1 MRVLGVVGS
10 PRKEGNTDMLVDEA
24 LRGAREA
31 GRETDKIF
39 LNDLRITPCQS
50 VCTEYC
56 EKTGDCK
63 IKDDMSP
70 IYSTLYDSDP
80 VILGTPIYWYGP
92 SAQLKAFIDR
102 WYAFSHPKFAERMR
116 GKHLIL
122 IAPFEE
128 TDSSAADGLVTMIE
142 KTAKYLKC
150 EFSDKLLVTAG
161 PKGIVRQNQRA
172 MEQAYNI
179 GLRLK

>member
-1 MRVLGVVGS
+1 VVGS
-10 PRKEGNTDMLVDEA
+10 PRKEGNTDLLVDEA

-31 GRETDKIF
+31 GRETEKIF
-39 LNDLRITPCQS
+39 LNDLRISPCQS

-80 VILGTPIYWYGP
+80 VILGTPVYWYGP

-102 WYAFSHPKFAERMR
+102 WYAFSHPKFAQRMS
-116 GKHLIL
+116 GKSLIL
-122 IAPFEE
+122 IAAFEE
-128 TDSSAADGLVTMIE
+128 PTSSAADGLVIMID

-150 EFSDKLLVTAG
+150 EFSKKLLVSAG
-161 PKGIVRQNQRA
+161 AKGIVKQNPHA
-172 MEQAYNI
+172 MKQAYDL
-179 GLRLK
+179 GLGLK

>member
-10 PRKEGNTDMLVDEA
+10 PRKEGNTDILVDEA

-31 GRETDKIF
+31 GRETEKVF
-39 LNDLRITPCQS
+39 LNDLRISPCQS

-70 IYSTLYDSDP
+70 IYNTLYDSDP
-80 VILGTPIYWYGP
+80 VILGTPVYWYGP
-92 SAQLKAFIDR
+92 SAQLKAFVDR
-102 WYAFSHPKFAERMR
+102 WYAFSHPKYVGRMR
-116 GKHLIL
+116 GKTLIL
-122 IAPFEE
+122 IAAFEE
-128 TDSSAADGLVTMIE
+128 SNSSAADGLVTMID

-150 EFSDKLLVTAG
+150 EFSKKLLVSAG
-161 PKGIVRQNQRA
+161 AKGIVKQNPHA
-172 MEQAYNI
+172 MEQAYNL
-179 GLRLK
+179 GLELK